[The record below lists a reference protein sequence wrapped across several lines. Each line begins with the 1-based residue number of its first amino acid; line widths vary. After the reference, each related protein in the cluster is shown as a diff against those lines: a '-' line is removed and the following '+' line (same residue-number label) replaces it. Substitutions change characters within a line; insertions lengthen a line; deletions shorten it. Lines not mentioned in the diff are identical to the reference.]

1 MNKEDKNTHRM
12 IGQMILVDHIL
23 EKRRI
28 GKAFRARTAP
38 PRPKTSRPKSVR
50 PKTTRPELEKKLE
63 EDEDEEE
70 TFPSWLQNR
79 KTFRSIMNESVET
92 IVNNNKALTTYF
104 YKQKS
109 RPSLATS
116 FKVKQYASINDLERI
131 LNARKRESERREQ
144 ESCADRRK
152 SDDLVT
158 KKHLLRSL
166 TRNTELEREFEQNAS
181 NNQQHHHKV
190 RNSSLHHRRS
200 SNLSLGV
207 SSSSTKHKWNWKR
220 RWTEQMMARHLS
232 RSDLRML
239 RVLREASEQDQM
251 RRKLERIRIKESHEK
266 NHMKLHLS
274 TTTSQSGDSN
284 QNEDIFEMV
293 EKDGEVE
300 KNGTQKTRTSIET
313 PRSRFLRE
321 CSESMELTGPQ
332 MFGIAVLKRDD

>member
-23 EKRRI
+23 EKRRKR
-28 GKAFRARTAP
+28 GKAFRVRTAP
-38 PRPKTSRPKSVR
+38 PRPKSSREISVR
-50 PKTTRPELEKKLE
+50 PKTTRPELKLK
-63 EDEDEEE
+63 EDEEDE

-144 ESCADRRK
+144 DSCEDRHK

-158 KKHLLRSL
+158 KKHLLHSL
-166 TRNTELEREFEQNAS
+166 TRNTELQREFEENARLG
-181 NNQQHHHKV
+181 NNQHHHHKI

>member
-1 MNKEDKNTHRM
+1 
-12 IGQMILVDHIL
+12 
-23 EKRRI
+23 
-28 GKAFRARTAP
+28 
-38 PRPKTSRPKSVR
+38 
-50 PKTTRPELEKKLE
+50 
-63 EDEDEEE
+63 
-70 TFPSWLQNR
+70 
-79 KTFRSIMNESVET
+79 
-92 IVNNNKALTTYF
+92 TYF
-104 YKQKS
+104 HKQKS

-181 NNQQHHHKV
+181 NNQQHHKV

-251 RRKLERIRIKESHEK
+251 RRKLERLRVKESHE
-266 NHMKLHLS
+266 NEMKLRLS
-274 TTTSQSGDSN
+274 TTSQSGDSN
-284 QNEDIFEMV
+284 HNNQDDDRNEMV
-293 EKDGEVE
+293 EEGETEKDGTE
-300 KNGTQKTRTSIET
+300 
-313 PRSRFLRE
+313 
-321 CSESMELTGPQ
+321 
-332 MFGIAVLKRDD
+332 